1 MQQCM
6 QATLRL
12 QGPGVDN
19 LDATLQSDLITA
31 VAESMTTV
39 GKAAIRIVLVSD
51 AYSFRRRR
59 KLLAAPHGASPA
71 RALLQLPLATDVT
84 PAGHSGPLPGVK
96 DVTIEINAGSGS
108 RVPLVEADL
117 HQVVTDNTVAVRVK
131 TTGSGCSC
139 MSTPSIASSA
149 ASACH
154 VALLT
159 V

>member
-1 MQQCM
+1 M

-12 QGPGVDN
+12 QGPGVDD
-19 LDATLQSDLITA
+19 LDVMLQSDLITA
-31 VAESMTTV
+31 LAESMTTV

-59 KLLAAPHGASPA
+59 KLLAASHGASPA

-96 DVTIEINAGSGS
+96 DVTVEINAGSGS

-117 HQVVTDNTVAVRVK
+117 RQVVTDNTVAVRV
-131 TTGSGCSC
+131 
-139 MSTPSIASSA
+139 MRHRPRNAH
-149 ASACH
+149 ACKH
-154 VALLT
+154 PALLT
-159 V
+159 LQHLRATLHC

>member
-1 MQQCM
+1 M